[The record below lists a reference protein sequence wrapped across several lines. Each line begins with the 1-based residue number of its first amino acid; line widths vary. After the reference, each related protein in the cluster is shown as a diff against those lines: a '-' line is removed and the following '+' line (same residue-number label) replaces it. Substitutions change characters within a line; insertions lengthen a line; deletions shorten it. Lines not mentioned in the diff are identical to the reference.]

1 MGEPVVGWIEQGVV
15 RKSARNLTVN
25 AALAIFVMGWFGFLI
40 YMMSPT
46 VRGPAWQGFVW
57 VGPALL
63 GPALLTMAALSGLY
77 TLGAWTC
84 WRAVKECWGALHAR
98 LDGDD
103 VILGNPFNLVPG
115 KKKRFASGD
124 TVKVSVAS
132 RTARGKPLSV
142 WTIAGSGG
150 TVVTNGPAPWT
161 HAQWY
166 ELVEGLQRLGFT
178 VVAEA
183 TPD

>member
-1 MGEPVVGWIEQGVV
+1 MNVGEPVVGWVEPAPLKKAAVREAITAAVAFSSAPLVV
-15 RKSARNLTVN
+15 YQFKHDGALFGQDLRVFAF
-25 AALAIFVMGWFGFLI
+25 ALAC
-40 YMMSPT
+40 
-46 VRGPAWQGFVW
+46 
-57 VGPALL
+57 LL
-63 GPALLTMAALSGLY
+63 VLLSGL
-77 TLGAWTC
+77 LGWLAFVY
-84 WRAVKECWGALHAR
+84 WRASREGWGALHAR
-98 LDGDD
+98 LDGAD

-132 RTARGKPLSV
+132 RRARGKPLSV